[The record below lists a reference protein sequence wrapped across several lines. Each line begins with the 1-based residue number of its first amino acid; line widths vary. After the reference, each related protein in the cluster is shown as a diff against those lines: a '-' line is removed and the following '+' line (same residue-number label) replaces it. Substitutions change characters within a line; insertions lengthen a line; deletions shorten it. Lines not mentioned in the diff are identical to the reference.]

1 MLPRDPRMISRRIDI
16 ALATNRGQRGVLPRL
31 YVQKGH
37 TAGLFASAA
46 WSCPAEGLPSW
57 LIFVFYEL
65 I

>member
-1 MLPRDPRMISRRIDI
+1 MLSRDLRMISRRIDI
-16 ALATNRGQRGVLPRL
+16 ALTINRGQRGVLTRL
-31 YVQKGH
+31 YVHKGH

-57 LIFVFYEL
+57 LIFVFYKL